1 MPTELCTRRKRKS
14 SMGLGF
20 LCSYMFLIHLYWL
33 SHLRQEVEVPAEDS
47 ARTYWH
53 FESKRHPI
61 PCHCRRTAS
70 SFCMGV
76 CKTEESPMPSPE
88 CDEAEAEEES
98 GLSLPSVGSAHHK
111 LGSCQPCAWF
121 WKPQGCLN
129 GAACLRCHL
138 CPAGEIKRR
147 KGELK
152 QKKAQAAEGAS
163 IDDAATELCDGG
175 PTVPPPS
182 SAPCLNLTEQGLPPA
197 PSWTASDAIDALP
210 SIGSRLHGSGQCKP
224 CAWFWK
230 AEGCRNEAACG
241 HCHLCPLGEAKARK
255 QAKLAMI
262 RAKAQEGENE
272 LKPEVNGQLGTG
284 ALPLGGSE
292 VRPIVLTPAPA
303 LLFNVCE
310 VAHHQSNPA
319 QLQSLSFFP
328 GQPMQSTPVQPPQ
341 QVQVH
346 VQPQCHQAP
355 VPSIPPAPP
364 VPQYCSAQIGQ
375 HQNLQRPV
383 LLGNPLPAFQPAQSI
398 GGLRS
403 RSGPDGLKCVP
414 YEAGERRHLPQEM
427 PLGILPSVPLYHQPV
442 HPPMQ
447 ALPAALPSV
456 GSALH
461 AEGKC
466 SPCAWFW
473 KPQGCRHGAGCGR
486 CHLCPAGEIKQRK
499 KSKASKDVA
508 TDPLPPGCS
517 CIILALLI
525 STHVFFFFFF
535 FLLSPRSTR

>member
-1 MPTELCTRRKRKS
+1 MRQSKTSLFVLCGSRGRS
-14 SMGLGF
+14 
-20 LCSYMFLIHLYWL
+20 CSCPHGCPDMCLKEKKKQ
-33 SHLRQEVEVPAEDS
+33 QEVEVPAEDS
-47 ARTYWH
+47 A
-53 FESKRHPI
+53 
-61 PCHCRRTAS
+61 RRTAS

-88 CDEAEAEEES
+88 CDEAEAGSEEES
-98 GLSLPSVGSAHHK
+98 VLPQLPSVGSAHHK

-152 QKKAQAAEGAS
+152 QKKAQAAEAAS
-163 IDDAATELCDGG
+163 VDDPATQLCDGG
-175 PTVPPPS
+175 PTVPPPL
-182 SAPCLNLTEQGLPPA
+182 SAPCLNLTEEGLPPA

-262 RAKAQEGENE
+262 RAKAQGDEE
-272 LKPEVNGQLGTG
+272 LKPENVGPQGGLG
-284 ALPLGGSE
+284 ASE

-310 VAHHQSNPA
+310 VAPQVQSNPA

-328 GQPMQSTPVQPPQ
+328 GQPMQSTPVQPHQ
-341 QVQVH
+341 QVQVR

-355 VPSIPPAPP
+355 VPSIPPVPP

-383 LLGNPLPAFQPAQSI
+383 LLGNSLPAFQPAQSI
-398 GGLRS
+398 GGLCS
-403 RSGPDGLKCVP
+403 RSGPDGLKSVL
-414 YEAGERRHLPQEM
+414 YEAGERRHLPQEL

-508 TDPLPPGCS
+508 ADPLCFPASPL
-517 CIILALLI
+517 ILD
-525 STHVFFFFFF
+525 
-535 FLLSPRSTR
+535 